1 MVEISPEALQAFGFW
16 SSILVI
22 KVLAMVP
29 LTGRQRFRKN
39 VFVVEEDYN
48 FLGIGKG
55 KELKYD
61 DPDVERVRRAHR
73 NDLENIL
80 PWFII
85 TYLWLSTGPSL
96 WLAKML
102 IRTFVL
108 ARIAHTISYVIIPQ
122 QPTRGIVFFVGFI
135 ITGYQALSTLL
146 YYS

>member
-39 VFVVEEDYN
+39 VFVAEEDIRA
-48 FLGIGKG
+48 FGKG
-55 KELKYD
+55 KEPKYD

-73 NDLENIL
+73 NDLENVL

-85 TYLWLSTGPSL
+85 TYLWLGTGPSL

-122 QPTRGIVFFVGFI
+122 QPTRAIVFFVGFV